1 VQWARS
7 IASRFESAHPGVSK
21 EAEGFNSEGGFLG
34 FAHDVEELEAAIAN
48 ELVSAHLTG
57 YSTTTGDLI
66 HDLLPS

>member
-1 VQWARS
+1 
-7 IASRFESAHPGVSK
+7 VSK